1 MKASYGPMA
10 DVDLALFIRLNRSTQ
25 PIVRD
30 IQKVLRRHDLSLAQF
45 AVLEALFHKGSLTTG
60 EIMRSILT
68 TGGNITIVLRNLEK
82 KGLIQTQ
89 EDPADRRRRSSQLTK
104 EGEAVVIRAFPD
116 QLAVIQE
123 KLAVLTKEEKEKTT
137 VCLRRVERAKEEE

>member
-25 PIVRD
+25 AIVRD

-104 EGEAVVIRAFPD
+104 E
-116 QLAVIQE
+116 
-123 KLAVLTKEEKEKTT
+123 EKEKTT